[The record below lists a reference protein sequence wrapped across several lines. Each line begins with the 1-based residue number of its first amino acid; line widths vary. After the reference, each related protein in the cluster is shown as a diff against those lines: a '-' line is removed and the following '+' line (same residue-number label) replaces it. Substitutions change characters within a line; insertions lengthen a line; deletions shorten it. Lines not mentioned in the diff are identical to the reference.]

1 MTMRVMVRPVSGMWG
16 DRGRCLGETG
26 QDYHFI
32 LVLFVFW
39 VSDFGGNLPINSN

>member
-1 MTMRVMVRPVSGMWG
+1 MIMRVIIRPFSGMWG
-16 DRGRCLGETG
+16 ERVWCLGETG

-39 VSDFGGNLPINSN
+39 ISDFSGNL